1 MGAWLVD
8 EAVDE
13 YVALEAALV
22 VAALWPETTDDP
34 RNRETKAV
42 KRVQRQ
48 FGARQVI
55 VR

>member
-13 YVALEAALV
+13 AAALEAALV
-22 VAALWPETTDDP
+22 VLWAETTDDP
-34 RNRETKAV
+34 STSETRTA
-42 KRVQRQ
+42 KRVPRQ
-48 FGARQVI
+48 FGARQAI